1 MAGSS
6 IPLGL
11 TEEQREIQRLE
22 ELKKRQLQ
30 KLITKAQQEDLKMQ
44 VGEFRAGL
52 ATIPIGSKM
61 AVIKK
66 SEEYIYKY
74 EMVLQEREEEAKW
87 K

>member
-1 MAGSS
+1 
-6 IPLGL
+6 
-11 TEEQREIQRLE
+11 
-22 ELKKRQLQ
+22 
-30 KLITKAQQEDLKMQ
+30 MQ

-52 ATIPIGSKM
+52 APIPIGSKM